1 MQGEGA
7 AYRGRILVELSTKL
21 DGKADTSVEEIPSD
35 DILVVQVW
43 LFVEFAYRVVF
54 LLKPLFT
61 ALCSFLC
68 IEIPAQ
74 KEVLSVCSVSQ
85 CHYDPRTRGAHSV

>member
-21 DGKADTSVEEIPSD
+21 DGKAETPVEEISSD

-43 LFVEFAYRVVF
+43 FFVEFAYRVVF
-54 LLKPLFT
+54 HLKPLFT
-61 ALCSFLC
+61 ALFFSLRRNTSAEGS
-68 IEIPAQ
+68 I
-74 KEVLSVCSVSQ
+74 VCVQ
-85 CHYDPRTRGAHSV
+85 CFTVRL

>member
-21 DGKADTSVEEIPSD
+21 DGKADTSVEEISSD

-43 LFVEFAYRVVF
+43 LFVEFPYRVVF
-54 LLKPLFT
+54 SLEAFIY
-61 ALCSFLC
+61 SFVFFSLRRNTSAEGS
-68 IEIPAQ
+68 I
-74 KEVLSVCSVSQ
+74 VCVQ
-85 CHYDPRTRGAHSV
+85 CFIVQL